1 MNLRVLA
8 NYLSERKSE
17 IFVLDLK
24 RRLRGVLL
32 ALIFVASLASAS
44 CKVGGSS
51 LDEAN
56 KLNQSAGEDI
66 NEIDKLIQEN
76 KNREGEITRALN
88 AEQMEAARKMLDE
101 TITAIDRGLERGK
114 SAADKLDK
122 ASKLDI
128 DPAIK
133 EYLSLRAQSVSKAVE
148 AFQALRKG
156 IVTFRDSVGSTDKAA
171 IAKAKND
178 IQQAS
183 QTFDALISEQQRLQG
198 KADEIA
204 RRNADKI
211 KPGQ

>member
-1 MNLRVLA
+1 
-8 NYLSERKSE
+8 
-17 IFVLDLK
+17 VLDL
-24 RRLRGVLL
+24 RGRLRGVLL

-44 CKVGGSS
+44 CKLGGSS

-88 AEQMEAARKMLDE
+88 AEQMDAARKMLDE
-101 TITAIDRGLERGK
+101 TIAAIDRGLERGK

-156 IVTFRDSVGSTDKAA
+156 VVTFRDSVGSTDKAA
-171 IAKAKND
+171 ITKAKND

-204 RRNADKI
+204 RRNPDKI

>member
-1 MNLRVLA
+1 MLDLRGRLRV
-8 NYLSERKSE
+8 
-17 IFVLDLK
+17 
-24 RRLRGVLL
+24 VLL
-32 ALIFVASLASAS
+32 ALIFAASLAGGAA
-44 CKVGGSS
+44 CKFGGSS

-88 AEQMEAARKMLDE
+88 AEQMDAARKMLDE

-156 IVTFRDSVGSTDKAA
+156 VVTFRDSVGSTDKAA

-204 RRNADKI
+204 RRNPDKI

>member
-1 MNLRVLA
+1 
-8 NYLSERKSE
+8 
-17 IFVLDLK
+17 VLDL
-24 RRLRGVLL
+24 RGRLRGVLL

-44 CKVGGSS
+44 CKLGGSS

-88 AEQMEAARKMLDE
+88 AEQMDAARKMLDE

-171 IAKAKND
+171 ITKAKND

-204 RRNADKI
+204 RRNPDKI

>member
-1 MNLRVLA
+1 LT
-8 NYLSERKSE
+8 
-17 IFVLDLK
+17 
-24 RRLRGVLL
+24 
-32 ALIFVASLASAS
+32 LIFVASLASAS
-44 CKVGGSS
+44 CKLGGSS

-56 KLNQSAGEDI
+56 KLNHSAGEDI

-76 KNREGEITRALN
+76 KDREGEITRALN
-88 AEQMEAARKMLDE
+88 AEQMDAARKMLDE
-101 TITAIDRGLERGK
+101 TIAAIDRGLERGK

-133 EYLSLRAQSVSKAVE
+133 EYLSLRAQSVGKAVE

-171 IAKAKND
+171 VAKAKND

-204 RRNADKI
+204 RRNPDKI